1 MAHYVL
7 RDDIS
12 YCRIGE
18 RFVFLDIDSDRYFHL
33 PGPLEQAL
41 MAHLDGAGC
50 SSSQLDQ
57 LIERDILVHATGAAS
72 ANRPS
77 IRPVARSAMETA
89 SQPQRFRLSERLEV
103 FAAVLVARIAL
114 KFSTL
119 KKILE
124 GLKAA
129 RRVRT
134 TSGTRREDF
143 PERQILDASAAFR
156 RARLYV
162 PIDMRCLL
170 DSLAMTRFLLRRG
183 IPAHIVFG
191 VALDPFSAH
200 CWVQVDDLVLNDSV
214 GNVASHTPIRIV

>member
-18 RFVFLDIDSDRYFHL
+18 RLVFLDVGSDRYFHL

-41 MAHLDGAGC
+41 TAHLDGTGC
-50 SSSQLDQ
+50 SRSQLDQ
-57 LIERDILVHATGAAS
+57 LIKRAILVPATVAVS
-72 ANRPS
+72 DDRPS
-77 IRPVARSAMETA
+77 IRPVSRSAMEAA
-89 SQPQRFRLSERLEV
+89 SEPQRFRLSERLEV
-103 FAAVLVARIAL
+103 FATVLVTRIAL

-119 KKILE
+119 KKVLE
-124 GLKAA
+124 GLQAA
-129 RRVRT
+129 RRFRT
-134 TSGTRREDF
+134 TSSAQREDF

-170 DSLAMTRFLLRRG
+170 DSIAMARFLLRRG

-214 GNVASHTPIRIV
+214 GNVASHTPIRIA

>member
-18 RFVFLDIDSDRYFHL
+18 RLVFLDVGSDRYFHL

-41 MAHLDGAGC
+41 TAHLDGTGC
-50 SSSQLDQ
+50 SRSQLDQ
-57 LIERDILVHATGAAS
+57 LIERAILVPATVAVS
-72 ANRPS
+72 DDRSS
-77 IRPVARSAMETA
+77 IRPVSRSAMEAA
-89 SQPQRFRLSERLEV
+89 SEPQRFRLSERLEV
-103 FAAVLVARIAL
+103 FTTVLVTRIAL

-119 KKILE
+119 KKVLE
-124 GLKAA
+124 GLQAA
-129 RRVRT
+129 RRFRT
-134 TSGTRREDF
+134 TSSAQREAF

-170 DSLAMTRFLLRRG
+170 DSIAMARFLLRRG

>member
-18 RFVFLDIDSDRYFHL
+18 RLVFLDIGGDRYFYL
-33 PGPLEQAL
+33 PGALEQAL
-41 MAHLDGAGC
+41 TAHLDGTGC

-57 LIERDILVHATGAAS
+57 LIERDILVPATVAVS
-72 ANRPS
+72 DDRPS
-77 IRPVARSAMETA
+77 IRPVSRSAMEAA
-89 SQPQRFRLSERLEV
+89 SEPQRFRLSERLEV
-103 FAAVLVARIAL
+103 FATVLVTRIAL

-119 KKILE
+119 KRILE
-124 GLKAA
+124 SLVAA

-134 TSGTRREDF
+134 TNGAQREDF

-170 DSLAMTRFLLRRG
+170 DSIAMTRFLLRRG